1 MLVLLFDLFFFILS
15 LFALLKVVK
24 YYKSKGYLTEKA
36 DERYWRI
43 SVIIPARN
51 EANRIRRLLDSLMK
65 QTYSPYEVIVV
76 DDDSSDGTGKLVS
89 SYGFRLI
96 KVKPPS
102 RWTGKCFA
110 LYSGAK
116 EATGDILLFLDADTW
131 LDKNFL
137 GYFKDF
143 IEGDK
148 ILTIQPYHEVLHFYE
163 HFSMLLNLISFIGV
177 EVGAGKRSYN
187 VKRGLFGPCIFFP
200 RKIYTEI
207 GGHELVKNS
216 LIEDMDLGL
225 KLREMGFEVLALP
238 HNGLIKYRMYS
249 EGLLSLIKGWVKNF
263 SRGARRSS
271 FFTILQVVSLVA
283 FYFGGLKALFL
294 PPSETELRLLYAF
307 MWIIYLLAF
316 YLAVSELGS
325 FKWWDVLLLPLH
337 YVFFILVFTV
347 SIIFAVFNIP
357 IDWRGRRV

>member
-1 MLVLLFDLFFFILS
+1 MFVFLFDLLFFILS
-15 LFALLKVVK
+15 LFALSKVVK
-24 YYKSKGYLTEKA
+24 FYKTKSYLTEKA
-36 DERYWRI
+36 GERNWRI

-51 EANRIRRLLDSLMK
+51 EANRICRLLDSLKK
-65 QTYSPYEVIVV
+65 QTYSPYEVIIV

-89 SYGFRLI
+89 SYGFRLL

-102 RWTGKCFA
+102 HWTGKCFA

-131 LDKNFL
+131 LDENFL
-137 GYFKDF
+137 RYFKDYVD
-143 IEGDK
+143 ENK
-148 ILTIQPYHEVLHFYE
+148 IITIQPYHEVLNFYE
-163 HFSMLLNLISFIGV
+163 HFSMLFNLISFIGV
-177 EVGAGKRSYN
+177 EVGAGESHYN

-207 GGHELVKNS
+207 GGHELVKSS

-225 KLREMGFEVLALP
+225 KLSKMGIEILALP
-238 HNGLIKYRMYS
+238 HNGLLKYRMYS
-249 EGLLSLIKGWVKNF
+249 EGLFSLIKGWVKNF

-271 FFTILQVVSLVA
+271 FFTIIQAVSLVA

-294 PPSETELRLLYAF
+294 FPFEAELRLLYAF

-337 YVFFILVFTV
+337 YVFFLLVFTA
-347 SIIFAVFNIP
+347 SIIFSVFNIP